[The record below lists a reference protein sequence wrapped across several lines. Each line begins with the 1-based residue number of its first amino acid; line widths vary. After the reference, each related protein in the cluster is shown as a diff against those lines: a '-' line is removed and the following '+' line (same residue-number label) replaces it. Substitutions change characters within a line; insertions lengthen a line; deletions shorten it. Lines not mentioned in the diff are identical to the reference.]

1 MSSTHSLFKI
11 NDINID
17 TVRLTKYEVRKNAS
31 VLDEPPSYVL
41 KEILGTETHKATPDI
56 IKELAGKTGELIKSF
71 KVEKVKHFIRITSIE
86 WIDK

>member
-1 MSSTHSLFKI
+1 MSSTNSLFKI

-17 TVRLTKYEVRKNAS
+17 IIKFTKYEVRKNAS

-41 KEILGTETHKATPDI
+41 KDILGTESHRATQDVI
-56 IKELAGKTGELIKSF
+56 LELARKTGELIKSF
-71 KVEKVKHFIRITSIE
+71 KVEKTKHGIRITSIE